1 MTSTNTTITPPGTPP
16 VKPRHRGRKILFGIL
31 AALALIVI
39 GSVAAGSGGSHPAA
53 APSAGVKSNPAS
65 QSTGSAVARIGDKAR
80 DGKFEFTVVKVTHA
94 KSVGDTQYGL
104 GETAQGRFTIMTLK
118 VTNIGNRSQ
127 SLADSSQYVY
137 DAAGHKYSASSAA
150 DIYLSGANGQ
160 SSTWLNDIDPGNT
173 VVGKIAFDMPAGAKA
188 VKMELHDSMFSGG
201 VIVHVNSPQ
210 YSGAARPAGSC
221 AGGAMGC
228 WRALTAAP
236 RPRRPAACVRDGPP
250 RG

>member
-53 APSAGVKSNPAS
+53 APSTGAKSNPAA
-65 QSTGSAVARIGDKAR
+65 QSTGSAVAHIGDKVR

-118 VTNIGNRSQ
+118 VTNIGNQSQ
-127 SLADSSQYVY
+127 TLDDSSQYVY

-150 DIYLSGANGQ
+150 DIDLSGANGQ
-160 SSTWLNDIDPGNT
+160 SSTWLNDINPGNT

-201 VIVHVNSPQ
+201 VIVHVN
-210 YSGAARPAGSC
+210 
-221 AGGAMGC
+221 
-228 WRALTAAP
+228 
-236 RPRRPAACVRDGPP
+236 
-250 RG
+250 

>member
-53 APSAGVKSNPAS
+53 APSAG
-65 QSTGSAVARIGDKAR
+65 
-80 DGKFEFTVVKVTHA
+80 A

-118 VTNIGNRSQ
+118 VTNIGNQSQ
-127 SLADSSQYVY
+127 TLDDSSQYVY
-137 DAAGHKYSASSAA
+137 DAAGHKYSASRAA
-150 DIYLSGANGQ
+150 DIDLSGANGQ
-160 SSTWLNDIDPGNT
+160 SSTWLNDINPGNT

-201 VIVHVNSPQ
+201 VIVHVN
-210 YSGAARPAGSC
+210 
-221 AGGAMGC
+221 
-228 WRALTAAP
+228 
-236 RPRRPAACVRDGPP
+236 
-250 RG
+250 

>member
-53 APSAGVKSNPAS
+53 APSAGAKSNPAA
-65 QSTGSAVARIGDKAR
+65 QSTGSAVAHIGDKVR

-118 VTNIGNRSQ
+118 
-127 SLADSSQYVY
+127 
-137 DAAGHKYSASSAA
+137 
-150 DIYLSGANGQ
+150 
-160 SSTWLNDIDPGNT
+160 
-173 VVGKIAFDMPAGAKA
+173 
-188 VKMELHDSMFSGG
+188 
-201 VIVHVNSPQ
+201 
-210 YSGAARPAGSC
+210 ARPSTTPPSTSTTRRGTSTAP
-221 AGGAMGC
+221 AVLPT
-228 WRALTAAP
+228 LTFPARTARAAP
-236 RPRRPAACVRDGPP
+236 G
-250 RG
+250 

>member
-39 GSVAAGSGGSHPAA
+39 GSVVAGSGGSHPAA
-53 APSAGVKSNPAS
+53 APSAGAKSNPAA
-65 QSTGSAVARIGDKAR
+65 QSTGSAVAHIGDKAR

-104 GETAQGRFTIMTLK
+104 GETAVVKTLK
-118 VTNIGNRSQ
+118 VTNIGNQSQ
-127 SLADSSQYVY
+127 TLDDSSQYVY

-150 DIYLSGANGQ
+150 DIDLSGANGQ
-160 SSTWLNDIDPGNT
+160 SSTWLNDINPGNT

-201 VIVHVNSPQ
+201 VIVHVN
-210 YSGAARPAGSC
+210 
-221 AGGAMGC
+221 
-228 WRALTAAP
+228 
-236 RPRRPAACVRDGPP
+236 
-250 RG
+250 